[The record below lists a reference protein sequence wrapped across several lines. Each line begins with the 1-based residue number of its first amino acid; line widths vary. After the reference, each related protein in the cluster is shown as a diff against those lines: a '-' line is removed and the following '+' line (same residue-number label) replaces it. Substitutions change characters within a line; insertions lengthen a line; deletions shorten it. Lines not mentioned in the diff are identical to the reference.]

1 MADDVR
7 NPVGLSLL
15 KMWRQGNG
23 SPDAA
28 ADEPTDLDVAA
39 VEGIDEWGAEAWVH
53 HVDAMRYAR
62 NDAEADLYAWQRVY
76 YYLLFAQD
84 FWDDGGFQ
92 IADEIA
98 RASVGD
104 KRLGNFICEWILL
117 EHSGQHPGLSVLLVE
132 TLNLSLGWCFG
143 EHLVEVRRSSVE
155 PGEPTDSPGSS
166 AARGMPRPSDIWWAY
181 APSGATAKCRGGA
194 ARLWRE
200 SIERIGAQS
209 EAASLPSHAS
219 SADVMLREREGASE
233 LWLIAESNIVAALDS
248 GVDTLLHDP
257 ALKVSLHSLV
267 TSVSPGAILPL
278 TRTIE
283 ILIEQSLDNADGLS
297 QECAPPWMATKS
309 WRNSPCVDI

>member
-1 MADDVR
+1 MADGER

-15 KMWRQGNG
+15 KIWRQGNG
-23 SPDAA
+23 FPAAA
-28 ADEPTDLDVAA
+28 ADEPTELDVAA
-39 VEGIDEWGAEAWVH
+39 AEGIDEWGVEAWVH

-62 NDAEADLYAWQRVY
+62 NDAEADLYAWQRLY

-98 RASVGD
+98 RASAGD

-143 EHLVEVRRSSVE
+143 EHLMEVRRSPVE
-155 PGEPTDSPGSS
+155 PGEPTDSPGSF

-181 APSGATAKCRGGA
+181 APSGAIAKSRGGA
-194 ARLWRE
+194 AHSWSE
-200 SIERIGAQS
+200 SVERIGAQS
-209 EAASLPSHAS
+209 QAAVIPSHAS
-219 SADVMLREREGASE
+219 LVDVVRREGEGASE
-233 LWLIAESNIVAALDS
+233 LRFMAQANIVAALDS

-257 ALKVSLHSLV
+257 ALKVALHSLV
-267 TSVSPGAILPL
+267 TNVSPAAILPL

-283 ILIEQSLDNADGLS
+283 ILVDQPLGSADHLS
-297 QECAPPWMATKS
+297 QGCASPWVATRA
-309 WRNSPCVDI
+309 WRSSSSADT